1 MKTTED
7 LVTAYLV
14 RQQWNSENYPN
25 VKIEEDE

>member
-7 LVTAYLV
+7 LVEAYLV
-14 RQQWNSENYPN
+14 RQRWNTENYPN